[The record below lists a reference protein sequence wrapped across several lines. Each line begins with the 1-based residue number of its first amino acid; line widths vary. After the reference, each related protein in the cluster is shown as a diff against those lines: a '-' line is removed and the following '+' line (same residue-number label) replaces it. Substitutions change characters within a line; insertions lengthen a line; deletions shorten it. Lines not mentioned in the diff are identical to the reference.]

1 MHFVRHKEHVRCFVC
16 RVDRYFISTALN
28 DAANVRVRVLMIFI
42 IDLWQGRGAVDIVTD
57 SLKIDM
63 TISNQS
69 DCRGKTEDTCDGSD
83 VQKKTSDM
91 TQKVWGH
98 ALSCPGG

>member
-1 MHFVRHKEHVRCFVC
+1 MDVC
-16 RVDRYFISTALN
+16 YT
-28 DAANVRVRVLMIFI
+28 FI
-42 IDLWQGRGAVDIVTD
+42 IPQGRGAVDIVTD

-69 DCRGKTEDTCDGSD
+69 DCRGKTEDACDGSD

-91 TQKVWGH
+91 TQKVCARSGLPWPLSQERH
-98 ALSCPGG
+98 DTTAAVVMALHSRVMAYNCR